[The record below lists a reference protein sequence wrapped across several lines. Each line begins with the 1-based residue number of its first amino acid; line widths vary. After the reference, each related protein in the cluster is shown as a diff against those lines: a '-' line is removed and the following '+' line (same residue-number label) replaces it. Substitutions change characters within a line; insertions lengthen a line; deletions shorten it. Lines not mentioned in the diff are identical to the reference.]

1 MCSCAITTKT
11 AFLSTALT
19 VSKGSKRGKLGVNM
33 RVFVY
38 AGIAAACCV
47 LSNSGSAQ
55 DSLRG
60 DVTTPVPTAPRSS
73 SPDAAGSS
81 ASAVMRTNSM
91 TVLDD
96 KKKLGPND
104 SVSFRVV
111 EDRDNESQR
120 LRVNDNGELE
130 VPYVG
135 LVPARGKSC
144 KELAYTIRSLLEKEY
159 YYHAT
164 VILAVDRVSEKSKGR
179 IYVYGAVKGQG
190 PQEIPPDESY
200 TVSKAIIKAGGFGDF
215 ANKRKV
221 KLTRK
226 NGQEFAIDL
235 KRVIE
240 EGHTDE
246 DLDLQPDDQIY
257 VPQRLINM

>member
-1 MCSCAITTKT
+1 MRTWTFSITAI
-11 AFLSTALT
+11 ACLT
-19 VSKGSKRGKLGVNM
+19 G
-33 RVFVY
+33 
-38 AGIAAACCV
+38 AAA
-47 LSNSGSAQ
+47 LLAQ
-55 DSLRG
+55 DSSPMPSIPRA
-60 DVTTPVPTAPRSS
+60 TTVEPPTTST
-73 SPDAAGSS
+73 
-81 ASAVMRTNSM
+81 VMRTNSM

-96 KKKLGPND
+96 KKRLGAND

-111 EDRDNESQR
+111 EDRDNESQH

-130 VPYVG
+130 VPYIG
-135 LVPARGKSC
+135 LVPASGRTC
-144 KELAYTIRSLLEKEY
+144 KELAYSVKGSLEREY

-164 VILAVDRVSEKSKGR
+164 VIIAVDRVSEKSRGK
-179 IYVYGAVKGQG
+179 IYVYGSVKGQG

-200 TVSKAIIKAGGFGDF
+200 TVSKAIIRAGGFGDF

-221 KLTRK
+221 RVTRK
-226 NGQEFAIDL
+226 DGKNFVVDL

-246 DLDLQPDDQIY
+246 DLVLQPDDQIN

>member
-1 MCSCAITTKT
+1 
-11 AFLSTALT
+11 
-19 VSKGSKRGKLGVNM
+19 
-33 RVFVY
+33 
-38 AGIAAACCV
+38 
-47 LSNSGSAQ
+47 
-55 DSLRG
+55 
-60 DVTTPVPTAPRSS
+60 
-73 SPDAAGSS
+73 
-81 ASAVMRTNSM
+81 MRTNSM

-96 KKKLGPND
+96 KKKLGSND
-104 SVSFRVV
+104 FISFRVV
-111 EDRDNESQR
+111 EDRDNDSQR

-135 LVPARGKSC
+135 LVPAQGKSC
-144 KELAYTIRSLLEKEY
+144 KELAYTIKGLLEKEY

-164 VILAVDRVSEKSKGR
+164 VILAVDRVSEKSRGR
-179 IYVYGAVKGQG
+179 IYVYGSVKTQG
-190 PQEIPPDESY
+190 PQEVPAEESY
-200 TVSKAIIKAGGFGDF
+200 TVSKAVIRAGGFGDF

-226 NGQEFAIDL
+226 NGEEFVVDL

-246 DLDLQPDDQIY
+246 DLVLQPDDQIY